1 MSESNREQVSPLDD
15 PQFVMARDPSGMY
28 DLTLGF
34 PAQCRKALALARE
47 VELAPLSKRPR
58 NVVIAGLG
66 GSAAGGD
73 FARALA
79 DALGNT
85 PVAVSREYSVP
96 NWVDEESLVLA
107 CSYSGNTEET
117 LAAFQDARTKGARLA
132 CVTSGGKLREFAEDA
147 HLPLFAIPPGQPP
160 RTAMG
165 YMLIPV
171 LWALE
176 SWGLLPALDYEA
188 AFLGLESD
196 ALRWAVESPEAGNEA
211 KRISQTLLGSVGLI
225 YGLGAWQGVVASRW
239 CAQIEENA
247 KNLAFSATFPEL
259 NHNQVLGWVRAG
271 DQRVARWVVVL
282 LEDGDESAKMKAR
295 ARVTLELIQDRATIL
310 RTRASGGALLEK
322 MLRISFLGDFVSLYL
337 AALNG
342 VDPEN
347 IDWINV
353 LKSELAKVPQSSE
366 SAAP

>member
-1 MSESNREQVSPLDD
+1 MNEPNGAQASPLDD
-15 PQFVMARDPSGMY
+15 PKFVRGGDPRGMY
-28 DLTLGF
+28 DLTLDF
-34 PAQCRKALALARE
+34 PGQCRRALALARA
-47 VELAPLSKRPR
+47 VELAPLPRRPR

-85 PVAVSREYSVP
+85 PVVVSREYSVP
-96 NWVDEESLVLA
+96 NWVDGESLVLA

-117 LAAFQDARTKGARLA
+117 LAAFEDARAKGARLA
-132 CVTSGGKLREFAEDA
+132 CVTSGGRLKELAEESQV
-147 HLPLFAIPPGQPP
+147 PLFAIPAGQPP

-165 YMLIPV
+165 YMLTPV

-176 SWGLLPALDYEA
+176 SWGLLPELDYET
-188 AFLGLESD
+188 AFLGLEND
-196 ALRWAVESPEAGNEA
+196 AGRWAVESPEAGNEA
-211 KRISQTLLGSVGLI
+211 KRIAQTFRGSVGII

-239 CAQIEENA
+239 CAQIEENS
-247 KNLAFSATFPEL
+247 KNLAFSAAFPEL
-259 NHNQVLGWVRAG
+259 NHNQVLGWVRSG

-282 LEDGDESAKMKAR
+282 LEDGEESAKMKAR
-295 ARVTLELIQDRATIL
+295 ARVTLDLLHDRATIL
-310 RTRASGGALLEK
+310 RARASGGSLLEK
-322 MLRISFLGDFVSLYL
+322 MLRVSFLGDFVSLYL

-342 VDPEN
+342 VDPES

-353 LKSELAKVPQSSE
+353 LKAELAKVPQ
-366 SAAP
+366 